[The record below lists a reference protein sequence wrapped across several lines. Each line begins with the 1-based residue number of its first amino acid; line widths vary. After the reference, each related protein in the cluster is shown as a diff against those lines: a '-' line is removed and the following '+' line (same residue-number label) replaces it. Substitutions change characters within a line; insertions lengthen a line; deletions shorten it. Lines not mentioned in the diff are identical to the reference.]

1 MSSLYFPIASM
12 FVCVLLYTVFNNKER
27 IENKE
32 TKVYSKMVL
41 TNLFETT
48 TAILIII
55 VAKMVGTNKTVY
67 FLDRV
72 DFILISIW
80 CFSLYEYIYGLSGKN
95 IVKNLKLIIYVTL
108 ILSLFSTPF
117 KVLNYN
123 DIIDT
128 SGVAPTLVSIY
139 CGIFAV
145 LMLIS
150 LIKTIFFSTQKV
162 RLVKYYPV
170 FVFIGLI
177 ILSLILRKFWP
188 TMVLEPF
195 MISFI
200 NLIMFFTIENPDIK
214 MIEQLK
220 IAKESAE
227 KYGNDKSNFIFNM
240 SQNIREPLK
249 NIENLSE
256 EILDTDDLETINE
269 NIQKIKYSTQRL
281 QYIVTSSLDISTMEA
296 KNLKVINSKYD
307 LRKIVEQINIKVK
320 GLLKDKNI
328 EYRFKISE
336 TLPDTFYGDPIR
348 IKQILNTLLFNS
360 IKYTENG
367 FIELNI
373 DSIIKQD
380 ICRLI
385 INVEDSGCGIKS
397 KDIDRLFEKHD
408 VEECNVDNNKL
419 TLDTL
424 KKMVNYIGGT
434 VLVQSA
440 PKQGSKFTVTID
452 QKIYVSNSEDNIKL
466 YYKGKLLFITGRDSI
481 KKSVSKLINGDKMD
495 IDFINGGASALKE
508 IRSGIKYDLIFIDY
522 RLDKLDYLKT
532 CEKIKDIDFNIPIV
546 LICDSKNKIEG
557 NDNFS
562 YILEEPLKA
571 KELDYVLKTYIMK
584 KEK

>member
-1 MSSLYFPIASM
+1 MSSLYFPLASL
-12 FVCVLLYTVFNNKER
+12 FVCILLYSVFNNKER
-27 IENKE
+27 VHNNE
-32 TKVYSKMVL
+32 TKIYSKML
-41 TNLFETT
+41 SINLFETT

-55 VAKMVGTNKTVY
+55 VAKMVGTNSTVY
-67 FLDRV
+67 FLDRI
-72 DFILISIW
+72 DFTLISIW

-95 IVKNLKLIIYVTL
+95 MVKNLKLFIYIIL
-108 ILSLFSTPF
+108 IVSLFSTSF

-139 CGIFAV
+139 CGIFSV

-150 LIKTIFFSTQKV
+150 LIKTIFFSSQKV
-162 RLVKYYPV
+162 KLVKYYPL

-177 ILSLILRKFWP
+177 VLSLILRRFWP

-249 NIENLSE
+249 NIEILSE
-256 EILDTDDLETINE
+256 EISNTADLETINQ
-269 NIQKIKYSTQRL
+269 NIQKIKYSIQRL

-296 KNLKVINSKYD
+296 KNLKVVNSKYD

-320 GLLKDKNI
+320 SLIKDKNV

-336 TLPDTFYGDPIR
+336 TLPDEFYGDSIR
-348 IKQILNTLLFNS
+348 IKQILNTLLLNS

-397 KDIDRLFEKHD
+397 KDVDMLFEKHD

-434 VLVQSA
+434 VLVQSV

-452 QKIYVSNSEDNIKL
+452 QKIFVSNSDDSIQL
-466 YYKGKLLFITGRDSI
+466 YYKEKLLFITGRDSI
-481 KKSVSKLINGDKMD
+481 RKSVSKIINDNKMD
-495 IDFINGGASALKE
+495 IDYINGGALALKK
-508 IRSGIKYDLIFIDY
+508 IRNGIKYDLIFIDY

-532 CEKIKDIDFNIPIV
+532 CEKIKNIDFNIPIV

-557 NDNFS
+557 KDNFS
-562 YILEEPLKA
+562 YILEEPLKS
-571 KELDYVLKTYIMK
+571 KEIDYVIKTFIMK